1 MTKKVKERQLW
12 ITNISNSNVC
22 LRDLALTIP
31 TRRSMNL
38 LDSKHFH
45 YTDEQI
51 EKSIASG
58 SLFKK
63 SRLIKIRVAEPEVPI
78 PPGKYVS
85 KMPMFMRYQIKAGVD
100 MEEPEFEEL
109 QMSDEKFADELTEDD
124 ILLESPPEF
133 LSDENL

>member
-1 MTKKVKERQLW
+1 M
-12 ITNISNSNVC
+12 
-22 LRDLALTIP
+22 RDLALTIP

-51 EKSIASG
+51 EKAIASG

-63 SRLIKIRVAEPEVPI
+63 SRLIKIRIAEPEQPI